1 MILLVTYHQR
11 GMGVSQYEVGVPIHI
26 VLCKKVPA
34 EVEARYYR
42 VAAAPAPAST
52 SSMWT

>member
-1 MILLVTYHQR
+1 MALLVTYHQR

-34 EVEARYYR
+34 EVEAKYYR
-42 VAAAPAPAST
+42 FAGSST
-52 SSMWT
+52 SSWS

>member
-11 GMGVSQYEVGVPIHI
+11 GQGVSQFEVGVPIHI

-34 EVEARYYR
+34 EVEAKYYR
-42 VAAAPAPAST
+42 VTAAPAST

>member
-1 MILLVTYHQR
+1 MALLVTYHQR

-34 EVEARYYR
+34 EVEAKYYR
-42 VAAAPAPAST
+42 ITAAPAST
-52 SSMWT
+52 RSMWS